1 MGGNVDE
8 QPILGIIG
16 GSGLYGMRELEG
28 VEERSIDT
36 PFGSPS
42 SPLLVGRLHDR
53 PVVFLARH
61 GVGHVLSPGEVNY
74 RANIYALKTLGVRRI
89 LSVSACGSLRE
100 DYSPGE
106 IVIPDQLYDH
116 TTQRART
123 FFSGGLVV
131 HLSVPDPF
139 CSRLSDQLEQ
149 SSRKVG
155 ARVHRGGWY
164 ITIDGPR
171 FSTRAE
177 SNTYRAWG
185 MSIIGMTTSPEAFLA
200 REAEMCYAVMAHVTD
215 YDVWRHSEDDV
226 TAEMVFKTVVENT
239 ALAQRALADL
249 VEGLDDAEDCSC
261 QHALQGAISTT
272 PEKISPEAR
281 ERLSLLVDRYL

>member
-1 MGGNVDE
+1 VDE

-16 GSGLYGMRELEG
+16 GSGLYSMRELIDI
-28 VEERSIDT
+28 EERTLET

-42 SPLLVGRLHDR
+42 SPVLLGRLHGR
-53 PVVFLARH
+53 PVAFLARH
-61 GVGHVLSPGEVNY
+61 GIGHVLAPSEVNY
-74 RANIYALKTLGVRRI
+74 RANIYALKMLGVQRV

-100 DYSPGE
+100 DFSPGD
-106 IVIPDQLYDH
+106 IVIPEQLYDH
-116 TTQRART
+116 TFQRPRT

-131 HLSVPDPF
+131 HLSIPDPF
-139 CSRLSDQLEQ
+139 CSQLSTALED
-149 SSRKVG
+149 SCRKVG
-155 ARVHRGGWY
+155 ASVHRGGWY
-164 ITIDGPR
+164 ITIEGPR

-215 YDVWRHSEDDV
+215 YDVWRHSEADV

-239 ALAQRALADL
+239 EIAQRALADM
-249 VEGLDDAEDCSC
+249 VENLAVESDCSC
-261 QHALQGAISTT
+261 HHALQGAISTI
-272 PEKISPEAR
+272 PERVDPEAR
-281 ERLSLLVDRYL
+281 ERLALLVDRYL

>member
-1 MGGNVDE
+1 MKE

-16 GSGLYGMRELEG
+16 GSGLYSMHDL
-28 VEERSIDT
+28 VVAEERTLDT
-36 PFGSPS
+36 PFGAPS
-42 SPLLVGRLHDR
+42 SPILLGQLRER
-53 PVVFLARH
+53 PVAFLARH
-61 GVGHVLSPGEVNY
+61 GIGHVLSPTEVNY
-74 RANIYALKTLGVRRI
+74 RANLYALKMLGVKRV

-100 DYSPGE
+100 DYSPGD
-106 IVIPDQLYDH
+106 IVVPDQLYDH
-116 TTQRART
+116 TAQRERT
-123 FFSGGLVV
+123 FFGGGLVV
-131 HLSVPDPF
+131 HVSIPDPF
-139 CSRLSDQLEQ
+139 CPNLSGWLAE
-149 SSRKVG
+149 SCRKAG
-155 ARVHRGGWY
+155 ASVHQGGWY
-164 ITIDGPR
+164 ITIEGPR

-226 TAEMVFKTVVENT
+226 TAEMVFQTVGENT

-249 VEGLDDAEDCSC
+249 VENMPSEEDCSC
-261 QHALQGAISTT
+261 HHALQNAIST
-272 PEKISPEAR
+272 SPEYVGAETR